1 MPVSIPLPA
10 AAKLSDRPPGTI
22 GGQGSHTSSCYGST
36 SEVVATEIPD
46 ARTAAETRACRKVSA
61 AESAAKARTRGKSAT
76 TKSTAASAAECSAS
90 TTSTA
95 GKSAAARTGVS
106 DR

>member
-10 AAKLSDRPPGTI
+10 AAKLSDRPPGPI
-22 GGQGSHTSSCYGST
+22 GGQGSYTSSSDGST

-46 ARTAAETRACRKVSA
+46 ARPAAETRACREVSA
-61 AESAAKARTRGKSAT
+61 AETAAKARTRGKSAT